1 MKIDRVKLREI
12 AMKNAYAAVHAG
24 RSLTTL
30 QPDQIAA
37 LKAGG
42 KSLNELTDFCKQIT
56 EKEALRAAGHISDDD
71 EPEPP
76 GTTTDE
82 PVFIN
87 HPFAVK
93 EPTNMEIAM
102 RIKVRFATVTSSV
115 KKFRRADVAL
125 FSFDCR
131 TPSRFR

>member
-24 RSLTTL
+24 VSLSTL

-37 LKAGG
+37 LRAGG
-42 KSLNELTDFCKQIT
+42 KSLDELTEYCKQIT
-56 EKEALRAAGHISDDD
+56 EKEALRAAGNISDD

-76 GTTTDE
+76 GTEE

-102 RIKVRFATVTSSV
+102 RIRVRVPLLKSLTII
-115 KKFRRADVAL
+115 
-125 FSFDCR
+125 
-131 TPSRFR
+131 